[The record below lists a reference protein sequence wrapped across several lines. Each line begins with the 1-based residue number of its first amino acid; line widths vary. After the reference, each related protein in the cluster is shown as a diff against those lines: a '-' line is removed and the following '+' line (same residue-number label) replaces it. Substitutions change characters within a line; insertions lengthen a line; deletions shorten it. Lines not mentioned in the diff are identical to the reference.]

1 MSLHVITDFLQ
12 RLGQHMP
19 KEDGSFTNLPELG
32 PKNSTGYS
40 TGAQS
45 KTPGENGRARSGRQ
59 T

>member
-19 KEDGSFTNLPELG
+19 KEDLSFTNLPELG

-40 TGAQS
+40 TGTLS
-45 KTPGENGRARSGRQ
+45 KNPGENDSDSHF
-59 T
+59 